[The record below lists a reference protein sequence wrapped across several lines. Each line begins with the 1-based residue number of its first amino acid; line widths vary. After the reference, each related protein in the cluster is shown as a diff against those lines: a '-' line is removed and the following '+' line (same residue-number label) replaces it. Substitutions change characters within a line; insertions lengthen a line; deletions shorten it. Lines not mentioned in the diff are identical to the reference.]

1 MKRRP
6 IVAASSADAGSLQ
19 SFFAL
24 PLDQSLLGGGPVKRV
39 ATAGEVERKTSSP
52 QFDSIRGK
60 ITVVGWVVV
69 QGLVTG
75 QGQLRRAKAIAAAAD
90 LQ

>member
-1 MKRRP
+1 
-6 IVAASSADAGSLQ
+6 
-19 SFFAL
+19 
-24 PLDQSLLGGGPVKRV
+24 
-39 ATAGEVERKTSSP
+39 VERKTSSP

-60 ITVVGWVVV
+60 ITAVGWVVV